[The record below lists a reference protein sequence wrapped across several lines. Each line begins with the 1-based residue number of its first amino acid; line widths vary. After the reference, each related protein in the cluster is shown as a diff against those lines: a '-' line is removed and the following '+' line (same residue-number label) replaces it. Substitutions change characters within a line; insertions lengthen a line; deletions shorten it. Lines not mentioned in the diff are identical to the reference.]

1 MLISWV
7 SDSPCSTVLFGV
19 VAFFLS
25 EQNSA
30 QYVCYG
36 KIMLYL
42 PKLKQNWIQKTNDSI
57 SLFMTIDWM

>member
-1 MLISWV
+1 MSANLFTAWALLLCGSTMLISWV

-42 PKLKQNWIQKTNDSI
+42 PKLKQN
-57 SLFMTIDWM
+57 